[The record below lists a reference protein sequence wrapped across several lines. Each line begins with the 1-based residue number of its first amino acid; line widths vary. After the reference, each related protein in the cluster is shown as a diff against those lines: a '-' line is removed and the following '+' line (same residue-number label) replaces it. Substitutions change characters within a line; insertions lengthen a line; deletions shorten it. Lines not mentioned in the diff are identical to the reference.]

1 MRYRGQGHE
10 LSVTLPPGP
19 YDAEQRV
26 RFVDL
31 FDIAYEASY
40 ARRIPDLDVEVIN
53 WTLRLVAAED
63 PPEPAPPPPPDR
75 DAAPAAEREVFDV
88 SGAGRH
94 DVTRYYQA
102 GVRLREEEDR
112 DGDGRA
118 EIVTHFIAGFPAQR
132 EADTTSLS
140 SCHLLFVGPV
150 GTAELAHIVQLTGG
164 TSVLTV
170 GEMDWFVDA
179 GGMIR
184 LFVEGGK
191 VRFEVNAGA
200 AERAQLKVSSQLLKL
215 ARSVR
220 R

>member
-1 MRYRGQGHE
+1 MRKALLHSA
-10 LSVTLPPGP
+10 L
-19 YDAEQRV
+19 AA
-26 RFVDL
+26 
-31 FDIAYEASY
+31 IAAAAFTWPS
-40 ARRIPDLDVEVIN
+40 A
-53 WTLRLVAAED
+53 AAESRLEYEVKAAFLYNFAKFVEWPVGAFPDADSALELCIFGDD
-63 PPEPAPPPPPDR
+63 PFGPVIDQIVQDR
-75 DAAPAAEREVFDV
+75 TVQ
-88 SGAGRH
+88 GRPI
-94 DVTRYYQA
+94 
-102 GVRLREEEDR
+102 
-112 DGDGRA
+112 
-118 EIVTHFIAGFPAQR
+118 IVQR

-150 GTAELAHIVQLTGG
+150 GTEELAHIVQLTGG

-170 GEMDWFVDA
+170 GEADWFVDA

-191 VRFEVNAGA
+191 VRFEVNADA